1 MKSVGRPGI
10 FLKRFGLLA
19 YLGRFGL
26 RGVIQVRRRL
36 FRPEL
41 RVISLIRHVLEG
53 GSGRRVLRHAHW
65 VLRQPTGI
73 FWECS
78 QVIST
83 INSTNPFREKILGFQ
98 LGGS

>member
-10 FLKRFGLLA
+10 FLNEQRLSV
-19 YLGRFGL
+19 YLERFGL

-53 GSGRRVLRHAHW
+53 GSGRLFLRRA
-65 VLRQPTGI
+65 L
-73 FWECS
+73 
-78 QVIST
+78 
-83 INSTNPFREKILGFQ
+83 
-98 LGGS
+98 